1 MLAYYSIVEFQVA
14 VNAIC
19 FVLVEYFHI
28 GINLYKKAPFVRW
41 SKRVG
46 RKDMP
51 QKTKKAAD
59 TSGLP
64 VITCVCG
71 AEILLVPNVKKMNE
85 AIEAHV
91 FEHTKKLKTLKK
103 RRQKLNASAAFNH

>member
-1 MLAYYSIVEFQVA
+1 M
-14 VNAIC
+14 
-19 FVLVEYFHI
+19 

-51 QKTKKAAD
+51 QKQKKTAG

-64 VITCVCG
+64 VIKCDCG

-91 FEHTKKLKTLKK
+91 LEHTKKCKNIKEAEAEGERVRSLLITEVLDK
-103 RRQKLNASAAFNH
+103 ASEM